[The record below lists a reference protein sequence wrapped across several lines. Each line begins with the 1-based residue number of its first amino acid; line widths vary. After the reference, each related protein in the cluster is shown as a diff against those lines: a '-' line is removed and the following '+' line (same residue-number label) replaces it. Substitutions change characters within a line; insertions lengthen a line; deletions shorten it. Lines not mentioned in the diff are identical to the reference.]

1 MYEAILKLQ
10 SVEQCQQFFI
20 DLCSPSELSAMEQR
34 FAVADLLMKDTVY
47 LDILEKT
54 NASTATIS
62 RVNRMLRDGTG
73 ALPQILE
80 QMQTEKEQAE

>member
-1 MYEAILKLQ
+1 MYEAILKLK
-10 SVEQCQQFFI
+10 SVEECQEFFI

-34 FAVADLLMKDTVY
+34 YAVAELLMRDTVY

-73 ALPQILE
+73 VLPRILE
-80 QMQTEKEQAE
+80 EMQAEKDIKT